1 VEPRKYII
9 APRRSGANVPPA
21 GWQQRLASIG
31 GVTMLG
37 STEYQAQFLADE
49 PTAARVRNELGDCC
63 YIEESAER
71 GTV

>member
-1 VEPRKYII
+1 VETRKYII
-9 APRRSGANVPPA
+9 TPRRGSAKLLPV

-49 PTAARVRNELGDCC
+49 PTAAKVRKELGDCC
-63 YIEESAER
+63 HIEESAER
-71 GTV
+71 GTL